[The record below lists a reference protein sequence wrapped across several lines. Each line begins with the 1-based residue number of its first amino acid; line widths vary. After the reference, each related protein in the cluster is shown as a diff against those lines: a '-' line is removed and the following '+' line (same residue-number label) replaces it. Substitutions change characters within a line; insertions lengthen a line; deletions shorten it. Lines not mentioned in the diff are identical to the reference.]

1 MSLRAV
7 VVLLLETV
15 LIIMATGTEIK
26 EFLIACVCV
35 GALLVLSLISVIWA
49 TLVLRF
55 SVRCQKAF
63 CERNQDVTFTLNI
76 KGFLLLPVVCKAT
89 LLTPFRERAK
99 ATFPVFINLALSIL
113 KINRSFDFNIN
124 CCHSGSWH
132 VGIKKLKVSDVFGLF
147 ELPLFFAKKEQYT
160 DKILVTP
167 KFYFQ
172 EYTKEY
178 TGTVDNYSGISFGN
192 SENGEVFED
201 NRAFRQ
207 GDPLRRI
214 NWKQS
219 MKIRKPITRLYE
231 KPKKSRALIA
241 LDYYTLEA
249 YGDCDDIY
257 REAALHIADYFVGFK
272 NEVTVCVLRP
282 ENLGLDFTCNDVADL
297 SYLSMDIADI
307 RFKRDK
313 SALTDSPLNDFDF
326 DVKDRLYIISANPH
340 QSLIAAVEI
349 MNSQGFSV
357 NVIVPK
363 TTKFTEIADSQYIT
377 VIESSDEIP
386 KKVGAVLC

>member
-15 LIIMATGTEIK
+15 LIIMTTGTEIK

-35 GALLVLSLISVIWA
+35 GALLGLSLFSVIWA
-49 TLVLRF
+49 ALVLRF
-55 SVRCQKAF
+55 SSLCQKSF
-63 CERNQDVTFTLNI
+63 CERGKNVTFTLTI
-76 KGFLLLPVVCKAT
+76 KGFLLLPVVCKTT
-89 LLTPFRERAK
+89 LLTPFKERAK
-99 ATFPVFINLALSIL
+99 ANFPIFSNFALNIF
-113 KINRSFDFNIN
+113 KINRNVDFKIN
-124 CCHSGSWH
+124 CYHSGNWR
-132 VGIKKLKVSDVFGLF
+132 VGIKKIKVSDVFGLF
-147 ELPLFFAKKEQYT
+147 ELPFFFTTKEQCT
-160 DKILVTP
+160 DEILVTP

-172 EYTKEY
+172 ENSNENI
-178 TGTVDNYSGISFGN
+178 GTIENYSGFSLGN
-192 SENGEVFED
+192 SESGEVFED
-201 NRAFRQ
+201 NRAYRQ

-219 MKIRKPITRLYE
+219 MKIGKPITRLYE

-241 LDYYTLEA
+241 IDYYTLEA

-257 REAALHIADYFVGFK
+257 REAALYIADYFVGYK
-272 NEVTVCVLRP
+272 NEVTVCVLRA
-282 ENLGLDFTCNDVADL
+282 ENLGLDFTCNDITDL

-326 DVKDRLYIISANPH
+326 NGKDRLFIISANPH
-340 QSLIAAVEI
+340 QSLIAAVEL

-363 TTKFTEIADSQYIT
+363 TAKFTEIEDSQYT
-377 VIESSDEIP
+377 TFIENSDEIP